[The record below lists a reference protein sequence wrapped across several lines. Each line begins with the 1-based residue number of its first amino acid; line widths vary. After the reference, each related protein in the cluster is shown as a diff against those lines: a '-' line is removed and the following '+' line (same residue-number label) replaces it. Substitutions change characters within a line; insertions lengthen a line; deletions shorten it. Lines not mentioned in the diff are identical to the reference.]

1 MVAALSADYKLIDL
15 RSSLSTVV
23 WWAVGGGYF
32 GKTNDTC
39 EGIFQL
45 DKNMWIA
52 TVIK

>member
-1 MVAALSADYKLIDL
+1 
-15 RSSLSTVV
+15 V

-52 TVIK
+52 TVIKLCYLALPVMNGMIFLPQLK

>member
-1 MVAALSADYKLIDL
+1 MLII
-15 RSSLSTVV
+15 SSLIFAPLCRPL

-45 DKNMWIA
+45 DKNMLIA
-52 TVIK
+52 TVINSAI